1 MKDQELLI
9 SFFTACAT
17 TWLFLILFYLIFLHR
32 GRLFRKG
39 YSGEYIEFIRQ
50 DYRKRMRGI
59 AIAIPLLLLIA
70 SGIFWLIAGR
80 PVTYNH
86 LTIIFLIF
94 FILVIPF
101 PVMDYIKSKK
111 RYKDLAY
118 KTSAEVVFD
127 MNHLKLHKFFSPS
140 LELSIGILFVLFQIL
155 IIHLP
160 SMVYVHLG
168 IPWILY
174 LSVLKSKYT
183 TLPMLR
189 DGYLYSF
196 IFMELNY
203 ALVIFYIARYATFC
217 QDCLA
222 RTPMLTAVLLMT
234 IMLGRMIYYVFN
246 FRKVYQAMSQ

>member
-9 SFFTACAT
+9 TFVTACAT
-17 TWLFLILFYLIFLHR
+17 TWLFLIIFYLIFLNR

-39 YSGEYIEFIRQ
+39 YSGEYIEFIRK
-50 DYRKRMRGI
+50 DYRKRMQGV
-59 AIAIPLLLLIA
+59 AFAIPLLLLVA
-70 SGIFWLIAGR
+70 SGIFWLIAGQ

-86 LTIIFLIF
+86 VTIIFLIF
-94 FILVIPF
+94 FLLVIPF
-101 PVMDYIKSKK
+101 PVIDYIKSNK
-111 RYKDLAY
+111 RYKELAY

-127 MNHLKLHKFFSPS
+127 MNHLKLHKFFNPS
-140 LELSIGILFVLFQIL
+140 LELSIGILFILFHIL
-155 IIHLP
+155 IIRLP
-160 SMVYVHLG
+160 FMVYVHLG

-174 LSVLKSKYT
+174 LSVLKSKYA

-203 ALVIFYIARYATFC
+203 ALVIFYIARYTTFC

-222 RTPMLTAVLLMT
+222 RTHLLVAVLLMT
-234 IMLGRMIYYVFN
+234 IMFGRMIYYILN